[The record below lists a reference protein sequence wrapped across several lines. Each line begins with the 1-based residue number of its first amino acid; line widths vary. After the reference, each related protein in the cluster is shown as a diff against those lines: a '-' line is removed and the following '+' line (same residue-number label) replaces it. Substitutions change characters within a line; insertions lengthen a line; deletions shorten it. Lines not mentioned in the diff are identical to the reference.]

1 VELRALVAN
10 PKGVERATRAGIDVC
25 SVLVTLSDAYCRRNQ
40 GTDSAGNLALALE
53 VAQMAK
59 AAGVSVDVSY
69 SMPIFCPYEGAIEPE
84 RLARSAEKLIEAGV
98 DAFTICTSTGLENP
112 REVTER
118 IALLRSLTDRPIA
131 LHLHDTNGMAMAV
144 ALAGLMS
151 GINRFETAMGG
162 VGGGIALPTGMPS
175 HGNLPTE
182 DLVHMLNELG
192 INTGLRTEDVILAS
206 KAIGQVLGRDPT
218 SRSASG
224 ATKRAVLEA
233 TTH

>member
-1 VELRALVAN
+1 
-10 PKGVERATRAGIDVC
+10 
-25 SVLVTLSDAYCRRNQ
+25 
-40 GTDSAGNLALALE
+40 
-53 VAQMAK
+53 
-59 AAGVSVDVSY
+59 
-69 SMPIFCPYEGAIEPE
+69 
-84 RLARSAEKLIEAGV
+84 
-98 DAFTICTSTGLENP
+98 LENP

-144 ALAGLMS
+144 ALAGLMT

-162 VGGGIALPTGMPS
+162 VGGGIALPTAMPS

-192 INTGLRTEDVILAS
+192 IDTGLQTEEVILAS

-218 SRSASG
+218 SRAGSG